1 MSEVLNTAGARIE
14 AKTQYLPAG
23 TKLRPLRDRMV
34 VKPLEWK
41 PSAIIEIA
49 GDTRKPL
56 RGEVIAI
63 GPGQRQKRYHKNSR
77 GEVHKMG
84 ETGRVIPCEVQVGD
98 IVELGGLEINGYG
111 FPDIVIGTERYIICQ
126 EQDVCGVVIP

>member
-1 MSEVLNTAGARIE
+1 MSEVLTRSGTRLE

-34 VKPLEWK
+34 VRPLSWQ

-49 GDTRKPL
+49 GDARKPL
-56 RGEVIAI
+56 RGEVVAI
-63 GPGQRQKRYHKNSR
+63 GPGQRQKRYYRNAN

-84 ETGRVIPCEVQVGD
+84 ETGRVIPTEVKVGD
-98 IVELGGLEINGYG
+98 VVELGGLEIDGYG
-111 FPDIVIGTERYIICQ
+111 FPEIVIGTERFILCQ
-126 EQDVCGVVIP
+126 EQDVAGVVES